1 MEFLAIPDKVSLNFF
16 FVIYHYYYRLS
27 HDNDFSIVQNV
38 VELRDRYGGDAYPRP
53 REDDIDSLVASG
65 LMNVQSQ
72 VIQRDSVQLEEI
84 SRENVMQGPLVKV
97 CKLN

>member
-1 MEFLAIPDKVSLNFF
+1 MIASWNSWQLLIR
-16 FVIYHYYYRLS
+16 FVIYHYCDRLS

-53 REDDIDSLVASG
+53 REDDIDNLVASG

-72 VIQRDSVQLEEI
+72 VIQRDSVRLEEI

-97 CKLN
+97 

>member
-1 MEFLAIPDKVSLNFF
+1 M
-16 FVIYHYYYRLS
+16 
-27 HDNDFSIVQNV
+27 QNV
-38 VELRDRYGGDAYPRP
+38 VSLRNMYGGYAYPMP

-72 VIQRDSVQLEEI
+72 IIQNVKLEEI

-97 CKLN
+97 YHSVNTALHD